1 MEEIKTTFEKEIT
14 FLSNAY
20 NPETKQIEDC
30 FVTKTATFKE
40 LSRSDA
46 DHYDYAWDVLQMYK
60 KVGEGKDAD
69 IIAVKSVAAPLV
81 RQYVKEM
88 SVVNDKFTE
97 TDKKEFLAD
106 NGAMAQ
112 FGIWLT
118 NSKFIVF
125 FSALTK
131 S

>member
-1 MEEIKTTFEKEIT
+1 MEEIKDTFEKEVT
-14 FLSNAY
+14 FVSNAY

-40 LSRSDA
+40 LSRSNP

-60 KVGEGKDAD
+60 KVGDGKDAD
-69 IIAVKSVAAPLV
+69 VIAVKRVAAPLV
-81 RQYVKEM
+81 RQYV
-88 SVVNDKFTE
+88 NDMLILNEKFTE

-106 NGAMAQ
+106 NGALAM

-125 FSALTK
+125 FSTLTK